1 MGILHLS
8 FFIDSARGWHHP
20 NDDWETFVKS
30 QMVGMLK
37 YINVHTQLNKDKDE
51 GRQCFI
57 IWISRKN
64 TAEIMDEK
72 RKEKYGTK
80 CYYYKADG

>member
-1 MGILHLS
+1 
-8 FFIDSARGWHHP
+8 
-20 NDDWETFVKS
+20 
-30 QMVGMLK
+30 MLK